1 MLPQLL
7 RKYIDMLQENEQS
20 VVSQQE
26 LMAAYQQNPVKPQP
40 YQKVA
45 VEAIVP
51 MNSEIGEKLN
61 QKKGEVDAAKY
72 NEQHPYIVI
81 QGFKKPPNYDIYTNT
96 EETLQTKMSYDQPD
110 ELLNAALKI
119 LGVTVNE
126 IKQSGGGLFMKKAVT
141 YMIPAA
147 ELNVEGKTIDAGWG
161 TQQVQTG
168 GFLVL
173 EGYPDTIK
181 IYCVNPD
188 SNGLPIGYIPA

>member
-1 MLPQLL
+1 MWTDLM
-7 RKYIDMLQENEQS
+7 RKYIAVLTEAEQA
-20 VVSQQE
+20 VVSQQD

-45 VEAIVP
+45 VEAIIP
-51 MNSEIGEKLN
+51 MNSEIGQKLN

-96 EETLQTKMSYDQPD
+96 EETLKQKMPYGQPD
-110 ELLNAALKI
+110 ELLSNALKI
-119 LGVTVNE
+119 LGVSVNE
-126 IKQSGGGLFMKKAVT
+126 IKQAGGGLFMKKAVT
-141 YMIPAA
+141 YMVPASA
-147 ELNVEGKTIDAGWG
+147 LNVEGRTIDAGWG
-161 TQQVQTG
+161 TQQVQPG

-173 EGYPDTIK
+173 EGYPNTIK

-188 SNGLPIGYIPA
+188 STGLPIGYIPA

>member
-7 RKYIDMLQENEQS
+7 RKYIDILQENQQS
-20 VVSQQE
+20 VISQQD
-26 LMAAYQQNPVKPQP
+26 LMTAYQQNPVKPQA

-51 MNSEIGEKLN
+51 MDSEIGKKLN

-96 EETLQTKMSYDQPD
+96 EETLQTKMPYEQPD
-110 ELLNAALKI
+110 ELLDAALKI
-119 LGVTVNE
+119 LGVSVNE
-126 IKQSGGGLFMKKAVT
+126 IKQSGGGLFMKKAIT
-141 YMIPAA
+141 YMIPASV
-147 ELNVEGKTIDAGWG
+147 LNVEGRTIDAGWG
-161 TQQVQTG
+161 TQQVQPG

-173 EGYPDTIK
+173 EGYPNTIK

-188 SNGLPIGYIPA
+188 STGLPIGYIPA

>member
-7 RKYIDMLQENEQS
+7 RKYIDILQENQQS
-20 VVSQQE
+20 VISQQD
-26 LMAAYQQNPVKPQP
+26 LMTAYQQNSVKPQA

-51 MNSEIGEKLN
+51 MDSEIGKKLN

-96 EETLQTKMSYDQPD
+96 EETLQTKMPYEQPD

-119 LGVTVNE
+119 LGVSVNE
-126 IKQSGGGLFMKKAVT
+126 IKQSGGGLFMKKAIT
-141 YMIPAA
+141 YMIPASV
-147 ELNVEGKTIDAGWG
+147 LNVEGRTIDAGWG
-161 TQQVQTG
+161 TQQVQPG

-173 EGYPDTIK
+173 EGYPNTIK

-188 SNGLPIGYIPA
+188 STGLPIGYIPA

>member
-1 MLPQLL
+1 MWTDLM
-7 RKYIDMLQENEQS
+7 RKYIAVLTEAEQA

-45 VEAIVP
+45 VEAIIP
-51 MNSEIGEKLN
+51 MNSEIGQKLN

-96 EETLQTKMSYDQPD
+96 EETLKQKMPYGQPD
-110 ELLNAALKI
+110 ELLSNALKI
-119 LGVTVNE
+119 LGVSVNE
-126 IKQSGGGLFMKKAVT
+126 IKQAGGGLFMKKAVT
-141 YMIPAA
+141 YMVPASA
-147 ELNVEGKTIDAGWG
+147 LNVEGRTIDAGWG
-161 TQQVQTG
+161 TQQVQPG

-173 EGYPDTIK
+173 EGYPNTIK

-188 SNGLPIGYIPA
+188 STGLPIGYIPA